1 MNQAKLIGL
10 PARDTPPELKTA
22 AGHRRQFPPDLLR
35 QASKRLQILSLV
47 GAGLWILGP
56 SLAHLALYLSSPE
69 NPRWA
74 QFGASEIICS
84 IGVLISLGLYVFLR
98 GGRRDPVRVMNLAL
112 VYMVGCAALIGL
124 MMHWEPA

>member
-1 MNQAKLIGL
+1 MPETKLIGL

-35 QASKRLQILSLV
+35 QASGRLQILSLV

-56 SLAHLALYLSSPE
+56 SLAHLALYLSGPE

-74 QFGASEIICS
+74 QF
-84 IGVLISLGLYVFLR
+84 
-98 GGRRDPVRVMNLAL
+98 
-112 VYMVGCAALIGL
+112 
-124 MMHWEPA
+124 EPAKRSARSEWRFRSPCTHFSVPDVGIRCWS